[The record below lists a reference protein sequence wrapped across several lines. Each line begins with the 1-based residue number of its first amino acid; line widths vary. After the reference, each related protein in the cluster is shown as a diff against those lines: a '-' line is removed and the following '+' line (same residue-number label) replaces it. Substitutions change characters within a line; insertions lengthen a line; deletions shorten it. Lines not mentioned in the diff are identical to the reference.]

1 MSLFSIKEAFTYG
14 WNALKSNFWF
24 LVEVFA
30 TVIVTSAIFSGITQ
44 YADDNKLW
52 LLSVVV
58 QVVSAIIQVLFG
70 IGAVRITLALYA
82 GEQISFKNLFL
93 PAGKFWSYV
102 WGSILYMLVMI
113 AGFILLVVPGVVW
126 ALKYQFFPWLIVD
139 KNMKGREA
147 LIASG
152 KITKGQKG
160 KLFVFWLAEMGAAIV
175 GVICLGVGIIPAAAI
190 IYMASVF
197 VYKKLV
203 VRLTPETQ
211 S

>member
-1 MSLFSIKEAFTYG
+1 
-14 WNALKSNFWF
+14 
-24 LVEVFA
+24 
-30 TVIVTSAIFSGITQ
+30 
-44 YADDNKLW
+44 
-52 LLSVVV
+52 
-58 QVVSAIIQVLFG
+58 
-70 IGAVRITLALYA
+70 
-82 GEQISFKNLFL
+82 
-93 PAGKFWSYV
+93 
-102 WGSILYMLVMI
+102 MLVMI